1 MILDYFE
8 LALNSLRH
16 RGLRSWLTMIGIFIG
31 VAAVVALVSLGQG
44 LQAAISQ
51 QFAQFGVDKVIIQ
64 AKGPGFGPPGSF
76 AAGKLTDDDVE
87 LVSKVSGVDIAAGR
101 VIDTAI
107 IGYGDEQQ
115 ARAVGSL
122 PSRKR
127 EAELIIAANNY
138 KIAEGRMLRP
148 GESDK
153 VMVGINYRDGKIF
166 TKPVRAGAKLQIL
179 GKKFEVVGVLGK
191 LGDPIR
197 DASIIMDEDSMQEL
211 FETGKKVSV
220 IVAKAQEGQ
229 ELSKV
234 AENIASGMRRDRNQD
249 EGKEDFEIQTPQQ
262 LLQTFSTIISIVQA
276 VVIGIAAISII
287 VGSIGIMNTMY
298 TAVLERV
305 REIGI
310 MKATGARNSHI
321 LTLFL
326 FESGI
331 IGLAGGAIGAAIGIA
346 IGKGVELVASHA
358 LGPNLLQAYFP
369 WYLILGALSFSFL
382 LGVISGALPAL
393 QASRLRPVDALRY
406 E

>member
-1 MILDYFE
+1 M
-8 LALNSLRH
+8 
-16 RGLRSWLTMIGIFIG
+16 
-31 VAAVVALVSLGQG
+31 
-44 LQAAISQ
+44 
-51 QFAQFGVDKVIIQ
+51 
-64 AKGPGFGPPGSF
+64 
-76 AAGKLTDDDVE
+76 
-87 LVSKVSGVDIAAGR
+87 
-101 VIDTAI
+101 
-107 IGYGDEQQ
+107 
-115 ARAVGSL
+115 
-122 PSRKR
+122 
-127 EAELIIAANNY
+127 
-138 KIAEGRMLRP
+138 
-148 GESDK
+148 
-153 VMVGINYRDGKIF
+153 
-166 TKPVRAGAKLQIL
+166 
-179 GKKFEVVGVLGK
+179 
-191 LGDPIR
+191 
-197 DASIIMDEDSMQEL
+197 
-211 FETGKKVSV
+211 
-220 IVAKAQEGQ
+220 AKAQEGQ

-234 AENIASGMRRDRNQD
+234 AENIAAEMRRDRNQD